1 MSVGPPFMTNTYS
14 GGSIRLRRGVHC
26 LSDLGEVHNNIEGE
40 CERGFFLPPEGG
52 LGGLPQENF
61 GKIRHKWRILVYK
74 TSKIM

>member
-1 MSVGPPFMTNTYS
+1 M
-14 GGSIRLRRGVHC
+14 HC
-26 LSDLGEVHNNIEGE
+26 LSDLGKVYVALREDV
-40 CERGFFLPPEGG
+40 RGGFSSYRIEGG